1 MAGLPKKYFKMFPGN
16 LKRAWA
22 RYKADKGGGAK
33 KAAPAPAKRKPGK
46 PARKS
51 GGAKMAKA
59 KKAAKRAVSK
69 IRAGMDTRPG
79 KVLTMAGTAAAG
91 GVGTSLIINNTPKV
105 KDMSQTTKSLIQ
117 GGAGLAAIFL
127 GRKRWIKGL
136 GAGAVIA
143 GVFGLTKSV
152 VKLNPLAGPGAGT
165 PTLSPEQMRRLTGGG
180 MNVPA
185 AVRMNVPASVRMRGN
200 GSGNWNAGGWGSGW

>member
-22 RYKADKGGGAK
+22 KFKADKGGAK
-33 KAAPAPAKRKPGK
+33 KAAPAPAKRKTGK
-46 PARKS
+46 PARKH

-59 KKAAKRAVSK
+59 KKAAKRAASA

-79 KVLTMAGTAAAG
+79 KVLAMAGTAAAG
-91 GVGTSLIINNTPKV
+91 GVGTSLIINNVPKV
-105 KDMSQTTKSLIQ
+105 KDMSQTTKSGIQ
-117 GGAGLAAIFL
+117 VGAGLAAVFF

-152 VKLNPLAGPGAGT
+152 VKLNPLAGPGAGA
-165 PTLSPEQMRRLTGGG
+165 PTLSPEQMRRLTSGG
-180 MNVPA
+180 MSVPA
-185 AVRMNVPASVRMRGN
+185 NVRMGVPANVRMNGAPS
-200 GSGNWNAGGWGSGW
+200 SGWGSGGWGGGW